1 MFVAQ
6 GRSFPAMGIKMVHMK
21 EAKSFDN
28 QPNDEVVVPSKKSV
42 IIVPLSR
49 RMGYRYPK
57 MGRLLL
63 G

>member
-1 MFVAQ
+1 MIVAQ

-21 EAKSFDN
+21 EANLFDH
-28 QPNDEVVVPSKKSV
+28 QQNDEIVHRKKTV
-42 IIVPLSR
+42 IIVPLR
-49 RMGYRYPK
+49 RRRGYRYPK